1 MAKLTNKYGLPQT
14 LMNYANRNTYSRGN
28 ANISVTQL
36 IGSPRVRMM
45 TQKHQE
51 EIVEDVSDR
60 LWAIIGSALHEVVEK
75 GSDDEHQAEE
85 RLFIEVDGWR
95 ISGGIDLQSMNLD
108 EDGTRTCA
116 ISDYKLTST
125 FNVMNPKPD
134 WERQLNCYAHL
145 VRKVKGFEIKR
156 LSINAIMRDWMRARS
171 KTDQNYPQA
180 AMQVIDIPLWSPEA
194 AEQYFNERVKIH
206 KDAEAL
212 MDWGD
217 TPECTPEERWYSPG
231 QLAVMKDGRKRALK
245 LFEPEQKEEAEEY
258 AKENK
263 ATVVERPG
271 QNKKCADFCAVSE
284 WCSQW
289 AALRAQEEEGKE

>member
-85 RLFIEVDGWR
+85 RLFVEVDGWR

-156 LSINAIMRDWMRARS
+156 LSINAIMRDWMRARA
-171 KTDQNYPQA
+171 KADQNYPQA

-217 TPECTPEERWYSPG
+217 APECTPEERWYSPG

-271 QNKKCADFCAVSE
+271 QNKKCEDFCAVSE

>member
-156 LSINAIMRDWMRARS
+156 LSINAIMRDWMRARA

-245 LFEPEQKEEAEEY
+245 LFEPEHKEEAEEY

-271 QNKKCADFCAVSE
+271 QNKKCEDFCAVSD

-289 AALRAQEEEGKE
+289 QAIKQKEVCDE

>member
-1 MAKLTNKYGLPQT
+1 MTKLTNKYGLPQT

-36 IGSPRVRMM
+36 IGSPRVRML
-45 TQKHQE
+45 TQKHE
-51 EIVEDVSDR
+51 DEIVEDVSDR

-156 LSINAIMRDWMRARS
+156 LSINAIMRDWMRARA

-263 ATVVERPG
+263 AAVVERPG
-271 QNKKCADFCAVSE
+271 QNKKCEDFCAVSE

-289 AALRAQEEEGKE
+289 QAIKQKEVCDE

>member
-156 LSINAIMRDWMRARS
+156 LSINAIMRDWMRARA

-245 LFEPEQKEEAEEY
+245 LFEPEHKEEAEEY

-271 QNKKCADFCAVSE
+271 QNKKCEDFCAVSE

-289 AALRAQEEEGKE
+289 QAIKQKEVCDE

>member
-85 RLFIEVDGWR
+85 RLFVEVDGWR

-156 LSINAIMRDWMRARS
+156 LSINAIMRDWMRARA
-171 KTDQNYPQA
+171 KADQNYPQA

-271 QNKKCADFCAVSE
+271 QNKKCEDFCAVSE

>member
-36 IGSPRVRMM
+36 IGSPRARML
-45 TQKHQE
+45 TQKHE
-51 EIVEDVSDR
+51 DEIVEDVSDS

-156 LSINAIMRDWMRARS
+156 LSINAIMRDWMRARA

-245 LFEPEQKEEAEEY
+245 LFEPEHKEEAEEY

-271 QNKKCADFCAVSE
+271 QNKKCEDFCAVSE

>member
-145 VRKVKGFEIKR
+145 VRKVKGFEIKS

-271 QNKKCADFCAVSE
+271 QNKKCEDYCAVSE

-289 AALRAQEEEGKE
+289 QAIKQKEVDDE

>member
-60 LWAIIGSALHEVVEK
+60 LWAIIGSALHEVVER

-85 RLFIEVDGWR
+85 RLFVEVDGWR

-156 LSINAIMRDWMRARS
+156 LSINAIMRDWMRARA

-271 QNKKCADFCAVSE
+271 QNKKCEDFCAVSE

>member
-1 MAKLTNKYGLPQT
+1 
-14 LMNYANRNTYSRGN
+14 MNYANRNTYSRGN

-85 RLFIEVDGWR
+85 RLFVEVDGWR

-271 QNKKCADFCAVSE
+271 QNKKCEDFCAVSE

>member
-85 RLFIEVDGWR
+85 RLFVEVDGWR

-156 LSINAIMRDWMRARS
+156 LSINAIMRDWMRARA

-271 QNKKCADFCAVSE
+271 QNKKCEDFCAVSE